1 VLDGCGA
8 GVFLEDRFGA
18 LAARSIG
25 SGRVPLSRDGVGER
39 RFDAARLDGCTS
51 TTGPASG
58 SGTGPKI
65 NGPTLAWSRVTL
77 PRDVEPLTL
86 TATGSRLLVGGWVYV
101 IAKQAVGPAVLWQCP
116 VKDLG

>member
-1 VLDGCGA
+1 MASAATITIVL
-8 GVFLEDRFGA
+8 E
-18 LAARSIG
+18 RS
-25 SGRVPLSRDGVGER
+25 R
-39 RFDAARLDGCTS
+39 RGLLNS
-51 TTGPASG
+51 TWCPASG